1 MLSSLPRA
9 ERLRLAVA
17 AGSYEEVQQLLTEYG
32 AEVESRWRASSEAQR
47 RLIAQEATS
56 LLDWARRTI
65 LATRSHTQQRQVQL
79 VRQSA
84 YAKAGI
90 RRSTVDLNA

>member
-1 MLSSLPRA
+1 MQSSLPTA

-17 AGSYEEVQQLLTEYG
+17 AGSYGEVQQLLTEFS
-32 AEVESRWRASSEAQR
+32 AEIESCWSASSEEER
-47 RLIAQEATS
+47 RLIARKATS

-79 VRQSA
+79 ARQSA
-84 YAKAGI
+84 YAKGGI